1 MLVRDVMTKSPICCE
16 PIDKLDRVARLMRDQ
31 DCGVVPV
38 CDGTKLVGVIT
49 DRDITC
55 RGVASGKVPAAVAA
69 ADVMTKT
76 VFSIRD
82 DENAEAAI
90 DLMKEKQVR
99 RLPVLDDAGYLVG
112 IVSPSDLAPLFASEH
127 VADFLLAVSYWNR
140 RKVVAA

>member
-1 MLVRDVMTKSPICCE
+1 MLVKDVMTKSPVCCK
-16 PIDKLDRVARLMRDQ
+16 PGDKLDRIAKLMQER

-38 CDGTKLVGVIT
+38 CDGARVVGMIT

-55 RGVASGKVPAAVAA
+55 RGVASGKPPAAIAV

-82 DENAEAAI
+82 GQSAEAAI

-99 RLPVLDDAGYLVG
+99 RLPVLDEAGHLVG
-112 IVSPSDLAPLFASEH
+112 IVAPSDLAPLFASEH
-127 VADFLLAVSYWNR
+127 DADFLLAVSYWNR